1 MPLIIR
7 INSVNE
13 GEHVLM
19 ISQGLLVYFTMHP
32 ALILDY
38 FEKDFLI
45 IHSVKRLQE
54 LISLTCIFLAQLRA
68 H

>member
-1 MPLIIR
+1 MT
-7 INSVNE
+7 
-13 GEHVLM
+13 
-19 ISQGLLVYFTMHP
+19 SQGLLVYVTMHP